1 MHTVFP
7 GLSSPADLLALLPPL
22 RDRICAGDDTHCL
35 VERQRVLSELA
46 PRIETVPMPERCA
59 TVLEE
64 LLQRVATPIETEDL
78 ILGRVV
84 EGPVE
89 AGADH
94 LPSLPGFGS
103 GGHLTPDYPKLLS
116 TGLRGIA
123 KEARRTAER
132 LGTEEARQF
141 CDHVQRCCDAICR
154 FAQRY
159 SEAALRAAEGCAE
172 PRRSRL
178 LLAARALEVAPAGPS
193 PDFFSAIQ
201 AIWLVHLV
209 LSCYVGARDFA
220 FGRMDQYILPLYE
233 RGLADGSLCPDLAL
247 AYLAHFALKTKE
259 ITGTTTDNYRP
270 KPVPCF
276 ASNQYVVVGGTSPEG
291 TDRSNELSA
300 LILRAVSLA
309 AVPQPMVNVR
319 VAQRLSP
326 RLRPAVQEALA
337 TCSSQVQFWNDSRV
351 ITGLRNLGLSA
362 EEAHGYALTA
372 CNRAD
377 IPGACDFRAGDVFHN
392 MAHWLLIALDGG
404 TDPVSGEIRVPG
416 LPGPE
421 RLRSLD
427 EVLHSLSQVAR
438 ELTAQSVSQRAALR
452 AGGSETMHVESL
464 LLGDCIARGRDA
476 ANGGLRH
483 PAQYHFFGGVAT
495 VANSLVAI
503 DELVFAQRRFGLPE
517 FLAIVRNGFL
527 GHEDLRHEIRTRL
540 PKYGNGHR
548 GADGLARRVCDIAQD
563 ALDQAP
569 NPHGHLLTSG
579 IYSLHCHI
587 NWGQEL
593 PATPDGRLR
602 GEPISENQSPV
613 HGTDRE
619 GLTALLASVAALPLE
634 RTTTGGL
641 NVRLAGTPEPEMVP
655 ELVETFFALGG
666 VHIGFTFVDRDTLL
680 AAQARPD
687 EFRTLCVRITGF
699 SEYFVALSPEAQ
711 ADVIARTEH

>member
-1 MHTVFP
+1 METELEGHTR
-7 GLSSPADLLALLPPL
+7 PADILALLDPL
-22 RDRICAGDDTHCL
+22 RDRIYAGDDTHCF
-35 VERQRVLSELA
+35 VERQRVLSALA

-64 LLQRVATPIETEDL
+64 LLQRVSTPIEAEDL

-89 AGADH
+89 AGADYI
-94 LPSLPGFGS
+94 PSLAGFGS
-103 GGHLTPDYPKLLS
+103 SGHLTADYPTLLS
-116 TGLRGIA
+116 RGLSGIA
-123 KEARRTAER
+123 KEAWRTAER

-141 CDHVQRCCDAICR
+141 CGHVQRCSEVICH
-154 FAQRY
+154 FARRY

-178 LLAARALEVAPAGPS
+178 LLAARALQVAPAGPA
-193 PDFFSAIQ
+193 PDFFSALQ

-220 FGRMDQYILPLYE
+220 FGRMDQYLLPLYE
-233 RGLADGSLCPDLAL
+233 QGLADGSLSPDLAL
-247 AYLAHFALKTKE
+247 AYLAHFAVKTKE

-291 TDRSNELSA
+291 IDQSNDLSA
-300 LILRAVSLA
+300 LILRAVALA

-319 VAQRLSP
+319 VAGRLSAG
-326 RLRPAVQEALA
+326 LRPAVQQAVA
-337 TCSSQVQFWNDSRV
+337 TCSSQVQFWNDNRV
-351 ITGLRNLGLSA
+351 VTGLRNLGLSA
-362 EEAHGYALTA
+362 EEAAGYALTA

-392 MAHWLLIALDGG
+392 MAHWLLVALDGG
-404 TDPVSGEIRVPG
+404 KDPVSGETRVSG

-427 EVLHSLSQVAR
+427 DVLHSFAQVAG
-438 ELTAQSVSQRAALR
+438 ELTAQSVAQRAALR
-452 AGGSETMHVESL
+452 AGGSEAMHVESL
-464 LLGDCIARGRDA
+464 LLCDCVARGRDA

-495 VANSLVAI
+495 VANSLIAI
-503 DELVFAQRRFGLPE
+503 DELVFEQKRFGLAE
-517 FLAIVRNGFL
+517 FLAIVRNGFS
-527 GHEDLRHEIRTRL
+527 GHEDLGREIKTRL

-563 ALDQAP
+563 ALEQAP
-569 NPHGHLLTSG
+569 NPHGHLLTSA

-587 NWGQEL
+587 NWGHEL
-593 PATPDGRLR
+593 PATPDGRLQ

-641 NVRLAGTPEPEMVP
+641 NVKLAGTPGSQIVA
-655 ELVETFFALGG
+655 ELVETFFGLGG
-666 VHIGFTFVDRDTLL
+666 AHIGFTFVDRDTLL
-680 AAQARPD
+680 AAQARP
-687 EFRTLCVRITGF
+687 EEYRTLCVRITGF